1 MPDYRPGRRAD
12 IEGLRAVA
20 VLTVL
25 GFHAGVPLF
34 GGGFVGVDVF
44 FVISG
49 FLITGLLLGDLATKG
64 TFSLKEFYA
73 RRARRILPSAGV
85 VLVVIAFLSWLLLP
99 PLRAKDIAYDVLA
112 GALNVA
118 NWRFVANQTDYL
130 AAARDHSPVLH
141 FWSLGVE
148 EQFYLVWAPLLLGIA
163 VLARRLGRSVV
174 PLVAGVVALLSIGSL
189 LLSVRWTASSEP
201 LAYLG
206 SPTRA
211 WEFGLGALA
220 AVAAPWLRLPV
231 AARWVLGWLGAAAI
245 GWSTVVFS
253 SATAFP
259 GVVALVPV
267 LGTVAVILAPGKGFA
282 GFLSTGPMRA
292 MGRLSFAWY
301 LWHWP
306 VLVFAEAVSG
316 QLAWPVKLA
325 LVLGAAAPAWLTAR
339 LVERPVRF
347 SRTISALPVRG
358 LAIGVTAVL
367 LPVAAGLVTGSAAQ
381 RMMGGGVTELSATL
395 PLAAADGPDL
405 LTSPAP
411 GLTPPVDRARADLPP
426 VPGCELFPAELTGP
440 ECVFG
445 DPAAEQ
451 VLLIGDSHA
460 SQWFPAVRQLAQRRG
475 WAVRVR
481 VKQGCPLP
489 DLTVYNPT
497 LGRAYTEC
505 DTWRRDTLAQ
515 VAGSKPKLVFLA
527 SLNQYTADQELLKEA
542 WARSLDRLA
551 ATGAPLVHLRD
562 TPLPGKDIPACV
574 SEDPAACGFP
584 RERALRPDPL
594 AGRPGLSTVDMNPVL
609 CPGDTC
615 PAVRQGVLLYRDDS
629 HLTGTAAA
637 LLGRRMERTLERQGL
652 LPLVW
657 QQVFR
662 EEFDGPDGAR
672 PDERRWQHAT
682 GTCYPGCPAPRWG
695 TDEIETMT
703 DSSDNVRQNGKGQL
717 AITPI
722 RTEAGWTSGRLE
734 SRSTDFRAPAGG
746 VLRVAASIKLPEVGQ
761 ADGAGYWPAFWLL
774 GDAVRRNGSGW
785 PAAGEIDVVESLN
798 GRESVFGTFHC
809 GTATGGPC
817 QEPVGLGSGEQT
829 CVGCQREFRE
839 YAVELDQGKGEIR
852 WYLDGKQTFALGRDR
867 VGEQV
872 WRQATGHG
880 FFLILNVAIGG
891 RLAGDPN
898 GSTASGRPMLVDSV
912 TVSVS

>member
-1 MPDYRPGRRAD
+1 MTGYHPGRRGD

-25 GFHAGVPLF
+25 GFHASVPFF

-49 FLITGLLLGDLATKG
+49 FLITGLLLADISTAGG
-64 TFSLKEFYA
+64 FSLKEFYA
-73 RRARRILPSAGV
+73 RRARRILPAAGV
-85 VLVVIAFLSWLLLP
+85 VLVVVALLSWLLLP
-99 PLRAKDIAYDVLA
+99 PLRAKDVAYDVLF
-112 GALNVA
+112 GALNLA

-148 EQFYLVWAPLLLGIA
+148 EQFYLVWAPLLLGLA
-163 VLARRLGRSVV
+163 VLARKLGRPAV
-174 PLVAGVVALLSIGSL
+174 PVIAGVIGLLTVGSF

-220 AVAAPWLRLPV
+220 AIALPWLRLPGL
-231 AARWVLGWLGAAAI
+231 ARWVLGLLGAGAI
-245 GWSTVVFS
+245 GAATVLFS

-259 GVVALVPV
+259 GSAALLPV
-267 LGTVAVILAPGKGFA
+267 LGTVAVIMAQGNGIG
-282 GFLSTGPMRA
+282 GFLSTRPMRA
-292 MGRLSFAWY
+292 MGRLSFSWY

-306 VLVFAEAVSG
+306 VLVFAEAVAG
-316 QLAWPVKLA
+316 ELAWPVKLA
-325 LVLGAAAPAWLTAR
+325 LVLAAAGPAWLTAR

-347 SRTISALPVRG
+347 SPTISALPVRG

-381 RMMGGGVTELSATL
+381 RMMGGGITELAATL

-405 LTSPAP
+405 LTGPAP
-411 GLTPPVDRARADLPP
+411 GLTPPVDLARADVPP

-440 ECVFG
+440 ECLFG
-445 DPAAEQ
+445 DPAAPQ

-460 SQWFPAVRQLAQRRG
+460 SQWFPAIRQLAERRG

-489 DLTVYNPT
+489 ELTVYNPT

-505 DTWRRDTLAQ
+505 DTWRKDTLDQ
-515 VAGSKPKLVFLA
+515 VAGTRPKLVFLA
-527 SLNQYTADQELLKEA
+527 SLNQYTADQELLAAA
-542 WARSLDRLA
+542 WQRSLDRLA
-551 ATGAPLVHLRD
+551 ATGAPLVYLRD

-574 SEDPAACGFP
+574 SADPTACDFP
-584 RERALRPDPL
+584 RSQALRPDPL
-594 AGRPGLSTVDMNPVL
+594 VNRAGLSTVDMNAVL
-609 CPGDTC
+609 CPGESC

-629 HLTGTAAA
+629 HLTATAVA
-637 LLGRRMERTLERQGL
+637 LLGRRVEKTLQRQGL
-652 LPLVW
+652 LPPVW

-662 EEFDGPDGAR
+662 EDFDGPEGSA
-672 PDERRWQHAT
+672 PDPQRWQHAT
-682 GTCYPGCPAPRWG
+682 GTCHPGCPAPQWG
-695 TDEIETMT
+695 TGEIETMT
-703 DSSDNVRQNGKGQL
+703 DSTDNVRHNGKGQL

-722 RTEAGWTSGRLE
+722 RANGQWTSGRLE
-734 SRSTDFRAPAGG
+734 SRRTDFRAPAGG
-746 VLRVAASIKLPEVGQ
+746 LLRVEAVLKLPEVGK

-774 GDAVRRNGSGW
+774 GDGVRRDNTGW
-785 PAAGEIDVVESLN
+785 PGVGEIDVLESVN

-809 GTATGGPC
+809 GAMPGGPC
-817 QEPVGLGSGEQT
+817 QEPMGLGSGET
-829 CVGCQREFRE
+829 PCVDCQRDFHR
-839 YAVELDQGKGEIR
+839 YAIELDQAKGEIR
-852 WYLDGKQTFALGRDR
+852 WYLDGRQTFAITRDR
-867 VGEQV
+867 VGEPA
-872 WRQATGHG
+872 WRQATDHG

-898 GSTASGRPMLVDSV
+898 AATASGRPMLIDSV
-912 TVSVS
+912 TVATG